1 MYFSCSFRVCAGTY
15 ARKEFPEAIEANS
28 AEMKEVSRE
37 EMDIRARTT
46 DSGGAGAFG
55 GESGGGLGGE
65 LGGELSRGLSG
76 GGGEGGGAGG
86 LGGGGE
92 ADLPRGKHRERHHVL
107 GARAAVRA
115 RGAGACVWG
124 SCYGL
129 ELGLEL
135 GLDDAAHRAA

>member
-1 MYFSCSFRVCAGTY
+1 MEYLVLC
-15 ARKEFPEAIEANS
+15 EDPLEA
-28 AEMKEVSRE
+28 
-37 EMDIRARTT
+37 
-46 DSGGAGAFG
+46 GGAAAHLLCDRRADAE
-55 GESGGGLGGE
+55 GETKRL
-65 LGGELSRGLSG
+65 
-76 GGGEGGGAGG
+76 
-86 LGGGGE
+86 